1 VSGIV
6 GLRSLSRL
14 AIAVFCMV
22 GRRGHLPSDD
32 HLAADGKVPKA
43 HDESSGTRPNEDSW
57 AWVTQKWDAAG
68 LGLTRKYE
76 AAPRT

>member
-1 VSGIV
+1 
-6 GLRSLSRL
+6 L

-76 AAPRT
+76 AAPKT